1 MNSVT
6 GSAILQIMD
15 LAGQKAV
22 QLVKNRI
29 QSSGKNATD
38 NRFSP
43 YLTEYK
49 TARKRESLQVEYK
62 DFTRTGKMFDD
73 FKVQKTGQNGS
84 VFYVEVGISDARSE
98 KIAKAHSAKEGVL
111 IIAMNENEKNEIE
124 KYIQSEF
131 LKAWQQLNP

>member
-38 NRFSP
+38 NRF
-43 YLTEYK
+43 
-49 TARKRESLQVEYK
+49 
-62 DFTRTGKMFDD
+62 FTIFNRI
-73 FKVQKTGQNGS
+73 QNGS
-84 VFYVEVGISDARSE
+84 KARIPTSRIQGFYANRQNV
-98 KIAKAHSAKEGVL
+98 
-111 IIAMNENEKNEIE
+111 
-124 KYIQSEF
+124 
-131 LKAWQQLNP
+131 